1 MNFADG
7 DLPLRVNSVS
17 CSRSFCVSVTL
28 YRLARPKQTLG
39 QGKMPYELGRP
50 SFHLEACAATRK
62 GDCRLRFAPST
73 SPAMFS
79 AFLPASFDVTR
90 PVALIAGRG
99 DYPILAAAAIRA
111 AGVPL
116 RLVAM
121 DDETSPALV
130 ASFPAAER
138 VTLNV
143 GQVGKMLSALKTFDA
158 GYALMAGQVKPKKLF
173 HGLTPDL
180 KAAQI
185 LFALKRRN
193 AETIFGAIA
202 NEIERLGV
210 TLLDARSFLDDQLAT
225 AGAMTPG
232 KFPIDQE
239 YLDHGIL
246 IAREMARLDIGQG
259 CVVRKGTV
267 IAVEAFEG
275 TDEML
280 RRAGQFKTDET
291 LFVKTVKT
299 KQDFRFDVPVFGPRT
314 LETMH
319 EAKLGAAAL
328 EAGKVLVLDRPA
340 VLRQAKAW
348 GIALHGF

>member
-1 MNFADG
+1 M
-7 DLPLRVNSVS
+7 L
-17 CSRSFCVSVTL
+17 
-28 YRLARPKQTLG
+28 
-39 QGKMPYELGRP
+39 
-50 SFHLEACAATRK
+50 
-62 GDCRLRFAPST
+62 
-73 SPAMFS
+73 S
-79 AFLPASFDVTR
+79 AFLPANFDATK

-99 DYPILAAAAIRA
+99 DYPILTAAAIRR

-116 RLVAM
+116 RLIAM
-121 DDETSPALV
+121 DDETSADLI

-138 VTLNV
+138 ITLNV
-143 GQVGKMLSALKTFDA
+143 GQVGKMLTALKDFGA

-180 KAAQI
+180 KAASI
-185 LFALKRRN
+185 LFSLKRRN

-202 NEIERLGV
+202 AEIEKLGV
-210 TLLDARSFLDDQLAT
+210 TLLDARAFLDDHLAS
-225 AGAMTPG
+225 AGSMSGG
-232 KFPIDQE
+232 KFPIEQE
-239 YLDHGIL
+239 YLDHGIH
-246 IAREMARLDIGQG
+246 IAREIARLDIGQG

-314 LETMH
+314 LQTMH

-328 EAGKVLVLDRPA
+328 EAGKVIVLDRPA
-340 VLRQAKAW
+340 VLKQAKSW